1 MTTEWDQYRAAA
13 EKAFAEKDYANAEV
27 HWRKARELGQSFDK
41 YDPRV
46 TVALEGLSETLWC
59 QGKLAEAEQI
69 CNYVL
74 HLFRVTRAP
83 THPDYGV
90 VSNNVAMLCH
100 FQGKHALAEQ
110 NYKRA
115 LEILG
120 RALGTGHAYVI
131 AINTHYADLLRL
143 MGRESEADQLA
154 SKALVTSDLV
164 HSGQFQVAQ
173 PADSPSQTAAH
184 VGAPT
189 QTAASAKAPVTA
201 AAPSPMSTPVQA
213 MQAPPAVHQPPHMED
228 IQYVSQ
234 PPQHPEV
241 QVTIGAQ
248 ANASQ
253 TAMQNQGD
261 GQSPLQGSSP
271 DEKWE
276 NARTHAEAAING
288 QDWQKAEF
296 FWQAAVRAAE
306 SFPIRDPR
314 LCKSLESLAEV
325 YWKQAKYGQAEPLSR
340 RVLGIYEVV
349 LGKNHPDVGF
359 VANNLGM
366 LYHAQGNLPTAATLY
381 ERALPLLVAKLGIQH
396 PSVFNLETNLK
407 NVLVALG
414 RHRDAEKVTERLA
427 DAQQKRFT
435 RSGKFESFASD
446 AIAKHA

>member
-1 MTTEWDQYRAAA
+1 LTTEWEQYRAAA
-13 EKAFAEKDYANAEV
+13 EKAFAEKDYANAEA

-41 YDPRV
+41 YDDRV

-59 QGKLAEAEQI
+59 QGQLAEAEQI

-74 HLFRVTRAP
+74 HIFRVTRGP

-90 VSNNVAMLCH
+90 LSNNVAMLCH

-120 RALGTGHAYVI
+120 RTLGTGHAYVV
-131 AINTHYADLLRL
+131 AINTNYADLLRL
-143 MGRESEADQLA
+143 MGRESEADQLT

-173 PADSPSQTAAH
+173 ATPP
-184 VGAPT
+184 P
-189 QTAASAKAPVTA
+189 A
-201 AAPSPMSTPVQA
+201 AAVPDHTVVTTAVPGASSVRVPQAPLA
-213 MQAPPAVHQPPHMED
+213 MQQQRPEAIHQSGNSPRPQEIDTGTVAPANPQQAVLQNQLDGIPAV
-228 IQYVSQ
+228 
-234 PPQHPEV
+234 
-241 QVTIGAQ
+241 
-248 ANASQ
+248 
-253 TAMQNQGD
+253 
-261 GQSPLQGSSP
+261 QGSSP

-276 NARTHAEAAING
+276 NARAHAEAAING
-288 QDWQKAEF
+288 QDWQKAEY

-381 ERALPLLVAKLGIQH
+381 ERALPLLVTKLGIQH

-407 NVLVALG
+407 NILVALG
-414 RHRDAEKVTERLA
+414 RHRDAEKVTERLL